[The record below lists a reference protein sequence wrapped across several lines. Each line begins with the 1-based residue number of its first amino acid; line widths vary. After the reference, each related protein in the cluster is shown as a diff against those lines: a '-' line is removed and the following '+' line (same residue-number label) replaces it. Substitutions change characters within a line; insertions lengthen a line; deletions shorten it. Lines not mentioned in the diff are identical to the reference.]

1 MSLQAIYYYTDLPSG
16 VIDLLYKDLI
26 EKYEQDMQE
35 SSLTGKVIDD
45 EIRKSKNSWLS
56 TNHWIAGFLWHYVH
70 KANRE
75 NFRYDISHIDAESLQ
90 FTKYEEG
97 EFYNWHSDVCLRDY
111 YKPNVKNISS
121 KSSGNKD
128 IHEDYLNLR
137 NEYVRKLS
145 FTLQLSEPDEY
156 EGGNVQFIDDENKT
170 FFAPRQRGSMVLFDS
185 RTQHR
190 VLKVKKGVRRSIV
203 GWVLGPRWK

>member
-1 MSLQAIYYYTDLPSG
+1 MSSQAIYYYTDLPSG

-35 SSLTGKVIDD
+35 SSLSGKVFDD

-75 NFRYDISHIDAESLQ
+75 NFRYDISHIDAGSLQ

-111 YKPNVKNISS
+111 YKPKIKNPSS
-121 KSSGNKD
+121 RSSGNKD
-128 IHEDYLNLR
+128 IHED
-137 NEYVRKLS
+137 LS
-145 FTLQLSEPDEY
+145 L
-156 EGGNVQFIDDENKT
+156 I
-170 FFAPRQRGSMVLFDS
+170 
-185 RTQHR
+185 H
-190 VLKVKKGVRRSIV
+190 I
-203 GWVLGPRWK
+203 

>member
-1 MSLQAIYYYTDLPSG
+1 MSSQAIYYYTDLPSG

-75 NFRYDISHIDAESLQ
+75 NLQ
-90 FTKYEEG
+90 
-97 EFYNWHSDVCLRDY
+97 NMRRV
-111 YKPNVKNISS
+111 N
-121 KSSGNKD
+121 
-128 IHEDYLNLR
+128 
-137 NEYVRKLS
+137 
-145 FTLQLSEPDEY
+145 
-156 EGGNVQFIDDENKT
+156 FII
-170 FFAPRQRGSMVLFDS
+170 G
-185 RTQHR
+185 
-190 VLKVKKGVRRSIV
+190 IV
-203 GWVLGPRWK
+203 MFV